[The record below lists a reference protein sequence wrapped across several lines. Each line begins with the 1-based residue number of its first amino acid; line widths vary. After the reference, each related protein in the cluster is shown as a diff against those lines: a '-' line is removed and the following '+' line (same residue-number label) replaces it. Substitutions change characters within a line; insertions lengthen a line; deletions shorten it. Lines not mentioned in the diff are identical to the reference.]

1 MYENS
6 FGREDYLLAM
16 ESLTAWREQTNE
28 TVDSISLRRRK
39 AELNALV
46 RKVIRNELSHEEQ
59 LLVKLHWY
67 DGMSQS
73 EIARR
78 LGIDRSTVSRK
89 LKGITDTIYDK
100 LKYAIEFRFGKSF
113 CDESRLIITDKKA
126 LCTCVSKN
134 EITKRLIALRAQQCL
149 TGEQISELTG
159 IEKKR
164 IELLEKDA
172 TKITV
177 LELKK
182 IALLYRT
189 TSDYILFGDPMER
202 MMKHANKS

>member
-6 FGREDYLLAM
+6 FSKQDYLLAM

-39 AELNALV
+39 QELNALV
-46 RKVIRNELSHEEQ
+46 RKVIRNELNHEEQ

-73 EIARR
+73 EIARK

-89 LKGITDTIYDK
+89 LKSITDTIYDK

-113 CDESRLIITDKKA
+113 SDESKLIITDSKA
-126 LCTCVSKN
+126 YTCCINKN
-134 EITKRLIALRAQQCL
+134 EITRRLITLRSEQCL
-149 TGEQISELTG
+149 TSQQVSELTG

-164 IELLEKDA
+164 IETIEKDA

-189 TSDYILFGDPMER
+189 SSDYILFGDPMER
-202 MMKHANKS
+202 MMKHGNKS

>member
-6 FGREDYLLAM
+6 FSKQDYLLAM

-28 TVDSISLRRRK
+28 TVDTLSLRRRK
-39 AELNALV
+39 QELNALV
-46 RKVIRNELSHEEQ
+46 RKVIRNELNHEEQ

-73 EIARR
+73 EIARK

-89 LKGITDTIYDK
+89 LRNITDTIYDK

-113 CDESRLIITDKKA
+113 SDESKLIITDRKA
-126 LCTCVSKN
+126 YTCCINRN
-134 EITKRLIALRAQQCL
+134 EITRRLIALRSEQCL
-149 TGEQISELTG
+149 TVGQVSELTG
-159 IEKKR
+159 IDKKR
-164 IELLEKDA
+164 IESIEKDA
-172 TKITV
+172 TKLTV

-182 IALLYRT
+182 FALLFRT

-202 MMKHANKS
+202 MMKHVNKS